1 MVTLLQLCA
10 SLGTDLAPVRPLLNP
25 STSVTGVHMSE
36 LEDPTTYLD
45 GGELLLTTG
54 MPLRGMP
61 ASVESYVRRLRTRGV
76 AAVGIGL
83 GPRLDH
89 VPPALLDSCAAHGLD
104 VLAVPPDV
112 GFQQIS
118 RAYWALSAPDGHADL
133 LTTLGTQ
140 AALARAATR
149 IDAVSAV
156 VRGLA
161 QALGGWAAYLPADGS
176 PVRCWPENVR
186 PLMTPLNG
194 AVRGLQQDATL
205 SPRTFALL
213 GHAVIE
219 YPIAPEGR
227 VRGVLAV
234 SPGRALTH
242 ANRQVL
248 ATVRT
253 LLEIKAHQR
262 ELVAR
267 ASSAFSSS
275 VARLLAHGHL
285 EAATLVADDAG
296 LAPLPGA
303 VRVLAVAGDVE
314 APPRDLLARVPR
326 LRREAGTEEIA
337 LPTDAALSFRQDDAT
352 YFLLTVEAQEPQRE
366 EPSDTDPAVAYGAV
380 EEPTAPSPE
389 TGGRPAAEET
399 VLRAVVGREVAVPDL
414 PEAVEQAH
422 RALEA
427 CRSGRLSTVD
437 VLPPPGSAER
447 WVQQL
452 ASYSRAD
459 LVPTVREYLRHLG
472 RWEDVSRVLGVHR
485 NTVRHRIRVAEQ
497 MLGVTLTDP
506 DVLAPLWLTL
516 SGTGADT
523 LVGDEGAPGPRLSP
537 GVS

>member
-1 MVTLLQLCA
+1 MVTLAQLCA
-10 SLGTDLAPVRPLLNP
+10 SLGSDLTPVRPLLNP
-25 STSVTGVHMSE
+25 SGTVTGVHMSE

-54 MPLRGMP
+54 MPLRGAP
-61 ASVESYVRRLRTRGV
+61 ASVEGYVRRLRTQGV
-76 AAVGIGL
+76 VAVGIGL
-83 GPRLDH
+83 GPRLDS
-89 VPPALLDSCAAHGLD
+89 VPATLVDSCAAHGLD

-118 RAYWALSAPDGHADL
+118 RAFWALSAPDGHADL

-140 AALARAATR
+140 TALARAATR

-161 QALGGWAAYLPADGS
+161 QALGGWAAYLPTDDS

-186 PLMTPLNG
+186 ALMTPLNG

-213 GHAVIE
+213 GHDVIE

-248 ATVRT
+248 ATVCT

-296 LAPLPGA
+296 LAPLPGT
-303 VRVLAVAGDVE
+303 VRVLAVAGDAE
-314 APPRDLLARVPR
+314 ATPRDLLARVAR
-326 LRREAGTEEIA
+326 MRREPGTEDVVVPA
-337 LPTDAALSFRQDDAT
+337 DAVLSFRQDEAT
-352 YFLLTVEAQEPQRE
+352 CFLLVPEAQEPARQ
-366 EPSDTDPAVAYGAV
+366 EPADTDPAVAYGAL
-380 EEPTAPSPE
+380 EEPPAAPPE
-389 TGGRPAAEET
+389 ANRRPGAEET
-399 VLRAVVGREVAVPDL
+399 VLRAVVGREVAVVDL
-414 PEAVEQAH
+414 PEAVDQAH
-422 RALEA
+422 RALGA
-427 CRSGRLSTVD
+427 CRAGRLCTVD
-437 VLPPPGSAER
+437 VRPPPGRTER

-452 ASYSRAD
+452 ASYPRAD

-485 NTVRHRIRVAEQ
+485 NTVRHRVGVAEQ
-497 MLGVTLTDP
+497 LLGVTLTDP
-506 DVLAPLWLTL
+506 DVLAPLWLAL
-516 SGTGADT
+516 SETATGSRAGEPVEDA
-523 LVGDEGAPGPRLSP
+523 GAPGGGS
-537 GVS
+537 